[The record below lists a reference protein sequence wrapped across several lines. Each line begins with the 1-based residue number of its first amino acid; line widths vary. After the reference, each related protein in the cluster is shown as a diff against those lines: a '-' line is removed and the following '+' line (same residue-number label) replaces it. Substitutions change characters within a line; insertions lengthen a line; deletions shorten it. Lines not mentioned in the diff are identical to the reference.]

1 MVKISDLFEVKRG
14 SCGNLDGY
22 VEGATPLI
30 TATTYNNATG
40 GFVTAKLGDRFFQ
53 PNSIAV
59 AIDGDGSV
67 MFASIQQVLFVAS
80 THVEVLTPK
89 DSEFWMSQK
98 RGKLVAIASM
108 LRTQRWRFNF
118 GRSAA
123 GRLKDLE
130 LDENVIEGI
139 AAQVKIAPQKLV
151 ALEPQV
157 LRQVVAKLRELY
169 GTAPTIG
176 EVFELKQGTST
187 SVANLAEVGDIPV
200 VSATEKEVNAVA
212 GYLAKQEG
220 TLMPA
225 GSISVAKDG
234 KPGVARVQPV
244 AFRATE
250 HALVLIPKNDWLP
263 SEKLILAA
271 LIERQYWRF
280 SFARAAAEGRLSIV
294 NLLDGF
300 GHATV

>member
-1 MVKISDLFEVKRG
+1 MVKISDLFDVQRG
-14 SCGNLDGY
+14 NA
-22 VEGATPLI
+22 GAPDSFEPGSFPLVS
-30 TATTYNNATG
+30 ATTYNTG
-40 GFVTAKLGDRFFQ
+40 VTRLVTPTSSDVVFDEKGLG
-53 PNSIAV
+53 SISV

-67 MFASIQQVLFVAS
+67 MFATPHRTPFIATVS
-80 THVEVLTPK
+80 VEVLEPRK
-89 DSEFWMSQK
+89 PMEF
-98 RGKLVAIASM
+98 SM
-108 LRTQRWRFNF
+108 LIAVAAILRASRWRFSY
-118 GRSAA
+118 GRKPG
-123 GRLKDLE
+123 GRLADLE
-130 LDENVIEGI
+130 LDDELVVRIAQQVNVRV
-139 AAQVKIAPQKLV
+139 AKPV
-151 ALEPQV
+151 ALDVGV
-157 LRQVVAKLRELY
+157 LHQVVAKLRELY
-169 GTAPTIG
+169 GDTPTISD
-176 EVFELKQGTST
+176 VFELKQGTAT
-187 SVANLAEVGDIPV
+187 SVANLTEVGDIPV

-220 TLMPA
+220 SLMPA

-244 AFRATE
+244 TFRATE

-300 GHATV
+300 GHPKV